1 MKQVQIVSV
10 SVLSV
15 SKNVFSDEIKTILY
29 KFNSIDR
36 INYNNARKPKKKPHW
51 PKNSN
56 SRKAS

>member
-36 INYNNARKPKKKPHW
+36 INYNNARKPKKCQCK
-51 PKNSN
+51 K
-56 SRKAS
+56 